1 MDDLVRESINNYRKY
16 GVSDKAIEAAC
27 KAEEALKDVYARIDD
42 IVTYNELKVLDA
54 FRSEKF
60 SDTHMGS
67 TSGYGYDDV
76 GREKIENIFA
86 KVFGAQKAYVRW
98 QISTGSQ
105 AISAMLYGALRP
117 GDIML
122 SVTGRPYDTLMATIG
137 LSSGNNDM
145 SLMSYGIKY
154 EEVDL
159 KADGTPDLDAIK
171 AAIKPETK
179 MVFIQKSRGYT
190 GRRALLCA
198 DIEKIASLVHSIR
211 EDIIVAVDNCYGEF
225 TEKKEPT
232 EVGAD
237 VIAGSLIKNP
247 GGGIAKTGGY
257 IAGREDLVEN
267 AARHLTTP
275 GLGSEVGPTMG
286 ANSMIAR
293 GLFTAPACV
302 GECLK
307 GAVFAAEI
315 LCNEGYKT
323 SPSSTEA
330 RGDIVQTIE
339 FGDPKMMEQFCCAIQ
354 SCSPV
359 DSFVTPVPWDMPGYD
374 DQVIMAA
381 GAFVQGATTELSCDG
396 PMKPPYIAYMQG
408 SLAKEQAKLACM
420 LAVGGRS

>member
-1 MDDLVRESINNYRKY
+1 MESLIRDRIENYRAY
-16 GVSDKAIEAAC
+16 GVNDRAVEAAIN
-27 KAEEALKDVYARIDD
+27 AEEALKDVYARIDD

-60 SDTHMGS
+60 SDTHMGL

-86 KVFGAQKAYVRW
+86 KVFKAEKAYVRW

-145 SLMSYGIKY
+145 SLMSYGIGY

-159 KADGTPDLDAIK
+159 KADGTPDLEAIK
-171 AAIKPETK
+171 AAIKPATK

-190 GRRALLCA
+190 GRRALVCD
-198 DIEKIASLVHSIR
+198 DIEKIASLVHSVR
-211 EDIIVAVDNCYGEF
+211 KDIIVAVDNCYGEF
-225 TEKKEPT
+225 TEKREPL

-275 GLGSEVGPTMG
+275 GLGSEVGPTLG
-286 ANSMIAR
+286 ANAMIAR
-293 GLFTAPACV
+293 GLFTAPQCV

-315 LCNEGYKT
+315 LSGEGYKT
-323 SPSSTEA
+323 SPASDEV

-339 FGDPKMMEQFCCAIQ
+339 FGDPDKMSRFCAAIQ

-396 PMKPPYIAYMQG
+396 PMKPPFIAYMQG
-408 SLAKEQAKLACM
+408 SLAKEQAMLACM
-420 LAVGGRS
+420 LCFEG

>member
-1 MDDLVRESINNYRKY
+1 MESMIRNRIDNYKAY
-16 GVSDKAIEAAC
+16 GVNDKAIEAAI
-27 KAEEALKDVYARIDD
+27 KAEEALADVYARIDD

-60 SDTHMGS
+60 SDTHMGL

-86 KVFGAQKAYVRW
+86 KVFKAEKAYVRW

-137 LSSGNNDM
+137 ISSGNNDM
-145 SLMSYGIKY
+145 SLVSYGIKY
-154 EEVDL
+154 EEVEL
-159 KADGTPDLDAIK
+159 KADGTPDLEAIR

-190 GRRALLCA
+190 GRRALLTD
-198 DIEKIASLVHSIR
+198 DIEKIATLAHSIR

-225 TEKKEPT
+225 TEKREPL
-232 EVGAD
+232 EAGAD

-247 GGGIAKTGGY
+247 GGGIARTGGY
-257 IAGREDLVEN
+257 IAGRDDLVEN

-275 GLGSEVGPTMG
+275 GLGSEVGPTLG

-293 GLFTAPACV
+293 GLFTAPQCV

-315 LCNEGYKT
+315 LGGQGYKT
-323 SPSSTEA
+323 SPASDEV

-339 FGDPKMMEQFCCAIQ
+339 FGDPDKMSRFCAAIQ

-396 PMKPPYIAYMQG
+396 PMKPPFIAYMQG

-420 LAVGGRS
+420 LVVEE

>member
-1 MDDLVRESINNYRKY
+1 MKATIENYRKY
-16 GVSDKAIEAAC
+16 GVSDKALEAAV
-27 KAEEALKDVYARIDD
+27 KAEEALADVYARIDD

-86 KVFGAQKAYVRW
+86 KVFGAPKAYVRW

-137 LSSGNNDM
+137 LSSENNDM
-145 SLMSYGIKY
+145 SLMSYGIGY
-154 EEVDL
+154 EEVNL
-159 KADGTPDLDAIK
+159 KDDGSPDLEAIR

-190 GRRALLCA
+190 GRRALLCN
-198 DIEKIASLVHSIR
+198 DIEKIASLAHSIR

-232 EVGAD
+232 EAGAD
-237 VIAGSLIKNP
+237 IIAGSLIKNP

-286 ANSMIAR
+286 ANAMIAR

-315 LCNEGYKT
+315 LGREGYKT
-323 SPSSTEA
+323 SPASNEA

-339 FGDPKMMEQFCCAIQ
+339 FGDPDKMSRFCAAIQ

-396 PMKPPYIAYMQG
+396 PIKPPYIAYMQG

-420 LAVGGRS
+420 LAVGG

>member
-1 MDDLVRESINNYRKY
+1 MNNAIENYRKY
-16 GVSDKAIEAAC
+16 GVSDKAVEAATR
-27 KAEEALKDVYARIDD
+27 AEEALSDVYARIDD
-42 IVTYNELKVLDA
+42 IVTFNELKVLDA

-98 QISTGSQ
+98 QISSGTQ

-137 LSSGNNDM
+137 LASDKNDM
-145 SLMSYGIKY
+145 SLMSYGIGY
-154 EEVDL
+154 EEVNL
-159 KADGTPDLDAIK
+159 KPDGSPDLEAIK

-190 GRRALLCA
+190 GRRALLCE
-198 DIEKIASLVHSIR
+198 DIEKIASLAHSIR

-225 TEKKEPT
+225 TEKREPV

-247 GGGIAKTGGY
+247 GGGIARTGGY

-275 GLGSEVGPTMG
+275 GLGSEVGPTLG
-286 ANSMIAR
+286 ANAMIAR

-307 GAVFAAEI
+307 AAVFAAEI
-315 LCNEGYKT
+315 LSGEGYNT
-323 SPSSTEA
+323 SPSSREE

-339 FGDPKMMEQFCCAIQ
+339 FGDPEKMQQFCAAIQ

-396 PMKPPYIAYMQG
+396 PIKPPYIAYMQG

-420 LAVGGRS
+420 LAVGG

>member
-1 MDDLVRESINNYRKY
+1 MNGLIRDSIENYRKY
-16 GVSDKAIEAAC
+16 GVSDKAIGAAV
-27 KAEEALKDVYARIDD
+27 KAEENLAPVYARIDD

-60 SDTHMGS
+60 SDTHMGL

-86 KVFGAQKAYVRW
+86 KVFKAQKAYVRW

-145 SLMSYGIKY
+145 SLMSYGIAY
-154 EEVDL
+154 EEVEL
-159 KADGTPDLDAIK
+159 KADGSPDLDAIR

-190 GRRALLCA
+190 GRRALLCE
-198 DIEKIASLVHSIR
+198 DIEKIASLAHSIR

-225 TEKKEPT
+225 TEKREPL

-275 GLGSEVGPTMG
+275 GLGSEVGPTLG

-293 GLFTAPACV
+293 GLFTAPQCV

-315 LCNEGYKT
+315 LGAEGYKT
-323 SPSSTEA
+323 SPASDEV

-339 FGDPKMMEQFCCAIQ
+339 FGDPDKMSKFCAAIQ

-420 LAVGGRS
+420 LAVED

>member
-1 MDDLVRESINNYRKY
+1 MNGTFKDIIDNYRKY
-16 GVSDKAIEAAC
+16 GVSDKAIEAAY
-27 KAEEALKDVYARIDD
+27 KAEEALADVYARVDD

-86 KVFGAQKAYVRW
+86 KVFCAEKAYVRW

-137 LSSGNNDM
+137 LSSENNDM
-145 SLMSYGIKY
+145 SLMSYGIGY

-159 KADGTPDLDAIK
+159 KADGTTDLDAIR

-190 GRRALLCA
+190 GRRALLCD
-198 DIEKIASLVHSIR
+198 DIEKIATLAHSIK

-225 TEKKEPT
+225 TEKREPT

-257 IAGREDLVEN
+257 IAGRADLVEN

-307 GAVFAAEI
+307 GAIFAAEI
-315 LCNEGYKT
+315 LGSQGYKT
-323 SPSSTEA
+323 SPAPAEL

-339 FGDPKMMEQFCCAIQ
+339 FGDPDKMSKFCAAIQ
-354 SCSPV
+354 ACSPV
-359 DSFVTPVPWDMPGYD
+359 DSFVTRYRGICRVMT
-374 DQVIMAA
+374 I
-381 GAFVQGATTELSCDG
+381 
-396 PMKPPYIAYMQG
+396 
-408 SLAKEQAKLACM
+408 
-420 LAVGGRS
+420 R

>member
-1 MDDLVRESINNYRKY
+1 MESMIRNRIDNYKAY
-16 GVSDKAIEAAC
+16 GVNDKAIEAAI
-27 KAEEALKDVYARIDD
+27 KAEEALADVYARIDD

-60 SDTHMGS
+60 SDTHMGL

-86 KVFGAQKAYVRW
+86 KVFKAEKAYVRW

-137 LSSGNNDM
+137 ISSGNNDM
-145 SLMSYGIKY
+145 SLVSYGIKY
-154 EEVDL
+154 EEVEL
-159 KADGTPDLDAIK
+159 KADGTPDFEAIR

-190 GRRALLCA
+190 GRRALLTD
-198 DIEKIASLVHSIR
+198 DIEKIASLAHSIR

-225 TEKKEPT
+225 TEKREPL
-232 EVGAD
+232 EAGAD

-247 GGGIAKTGGY
+247 GGGIARTGGY

-275 GLGSEVGPTMG
+275 GLGSEVGPTLG

-293 GLFTAPACV
+293 GLFTAPQCV

-315 LCNEGYKT
+315 LGGQGYKT
-323 SPSSTEA
+323 SPASDEV

-339 FGDPKMMEQFCCAIQ
+339 FGDPDKMSRFCAAIQ

-396 PMKPPYIAYMQG
+396 PMKPPFIAYMQG

-420 LAVGGRS
+420 LVVEE

>member
-1 MDDLVRESINNYRKY
+1 MESIIRDRVENYRAY
-16 GVSDKAIEAAC
+16 GVNGKAIEAAI
-27 KAEEALKDVYARIDD
+27 KAEEALADVYARIDD
-42 IVTYNELKVLDA
+42 IVTFNELKVLDA

-60 SDTHMGS
+60 SDTHMGL

-86 KVFGAQKAYVRW
+86 KVFKAEKAYVRW

-137 LSSGNNDM
+137 LSSDNNDM

-159 KADGTPDLDAIK
+159 KADGTPDLDAIR

-190 GRRALLCA
+190 GRRALLTD
-198 DIEKIASLVHSIR
+198 DIEKIASLAHSIR

-225 TEKKEPT
+225 TEKREPL
-232 EVGAD
+232 EAGAD

-257 IAGREDLVEN
+257 IAGRADLVEN

-275 GLGSEVGPTMG
+275 GLGSEVGPTLG
-286 ANSMIAR
+286 ANAMIAR
-293 GLFTAPACV
+293 GLFTAPQCV

-307 GAVFAAEI
+307 GAIFAAE
-315 LCNEGYKT
+315 LLGGQGYKT
-323 SPSSTEA
+323 SPAADEV

-339 FGDPKMMEQFCCAIQ
+339 FGDPDKMSKFCAAIQ

-396 PMKPPYIAYMQG
+396 PMKPPFIAYMQG

-420 LAVGGRS
+420 LVVED

>member
-1 MDDLVRESINNYRKY
+1 MESIIRDRVENYRAY
-16 GVSDKAIEAAC
+16 GVNGKAIEAAI
-27 KAEEALKDVYARIDD
+27 KAEEALADVYARIDD
-42 IVTYNELKVLDA
+42 IVTFNELKVLDA

-60 SDTHMGS
+60 SDTHMGL

-86 KVFGAQKAYVRW
+86 KVFKAQKAYVRW

-137 LSSGNNDM
+137 LSSDNNDM

-159 KADGTPDLDAIK
+159 KADGTPDLDAIR

-190 GRRALLCA
+190 GRRALLTD
-198 DIEKIASLVHSIR
+198 DIEKIASLAHSIR

-225 TEKKEPT
+225 TEKREPL

-257 IAGREDLVEN
+257 IAGRSDLVEN

-275 GLGSEVGPTMG
+275 GLGSDVGPTLG
-286 ANSMIAR
+286 ANAMIAR
-293 GLFTAPACV
+293 GLFTAPQCV

-307 GAVFAAEI
+307 GAIFAAE
-315 LCNEGYKT
+315 LLGGQGYKT
-323 SPSSTEA
+323 SPAADEV

-339 FGDPKMMEQFCCAIQ
+339 FGDPDKMSKFCAAIQ

-396 PMKPPYIAYMQG
+396 PMKPPFIAYMQG

-420 LAVGGRS
+420 LVVED

>member
-1 MDDLVRESINNYRKY
+1 MNGLIRDSIENYRKY
-16 GVSDKAIEAAC
+16 GVNGKAIEAAV
-27 KAEEALKDVYARIDD
+27 KAEENLADVYARIDD

-86 KVFGAQKAYVRW
+86 KVFKAEKAYVRW

-145 SLMSYGIKY
+145 SLMSYGIGY

-159 KADGTPDLDAIK
+159 KADGTPDLEAIK

-190 GRRALLCA
+190 GRRALLTD
-198 DIEKIASLVHSIR
+198 DIEKIASLAHSVR

-225 TEKKEPT
+225 TEKREPL

-247 GGGIAKTGGY
+247 GGGIARTGGY

-275 GLGSEVGPTMG
+275 GLGSEVGPTLG
-286 ANSMIAR
+286 ANPMIAR
-293 GLFTAPACV
+293 GLFTAPQCV

-315 LCNEGYKT
+315 LGSQGYKT
-323 SPSSTEA
+323 SPASDEV

-339 FGDPKMMEQFCCAIQ
+339 FGDPDKMSRFCAAIQ

-420 LAVGGRS
+420 LVIEE

>member
-1 MDDLVRESINNYRKY
+1 MESLIRNSIENYRKY
-16 GVSDKAIEAAC
+16 GVNDRAIEAAV
-27 KAEEALKDVYARIDD
+27 KAEEALAGVYARIDD
-42 IVTYNELKVLDA
+42 IVTFNELKVLDA

-60 SDTHMGS
+60 SDTHMGL

-86 KVFGAQKAYVRW
+86 KVFKAQKAYVRW

-137 LSSGNNDM
+137 LSSENNDM

-154 EEVDL
+154 EEVEL

-190 GRRALLCA
+190 GRRALICD
-198 DIEKIASLVHSIR
+198 DIEKIASLVHSVR

-225 TEKKEPT
+225 TEKREPL

-275 GLGSEVGPTMG
+275 GLGSEVGPTLG
-286 ANSMIAR
+286 ANAMIAR
-293 GLFTAPACV
+293 GLFTAPQCV

-315 LCNEGYKT
+315 LSGEGYKT
-323 SPSSTEA
+323 SPAPDEV

-339 FGDPKMMEQFCCAIQ
+339 FGDPDKMSKFCAAIQ

-396 PMKPPYIAYMQG
+396 PMKPPFIAYMQG

-420 LAVGGRS
+420 LAVED

>member
-1 MDDLVRESINNYRKY
+1 MESIIRDRVENYRAY
-16 GVSDKAIEAAC
+16 GVNGKAIEAAI
-27 KAEEALKDVYARIDD
+27 KAEEALSDVYARIDD

-60 SDTHMGS
+60 SDTHMGL

-86 KVFGAQKAYVRW
+86 KVFKAQKAYVRW

-137 LSSGNNDM
+137 LSSENNDM
-145 SLMSYGIKY
+145 SLMSYGIGY
-154 EEVDL
+154 EEVNL
-159 KADGTPDLDAIK
+159 KADGTPDLDAIR

-190 GRRALLCA
+190 GRRALLTD
-198 DIEKIASLVHSIR
+198 DIEKIASLAHSIR
-211 EDIIVAVDNCYGEF
+211 EDLIVAVDNCYGEF
-225 TEKKEPT
+225 TEKREPL

-257 IAGREDLVEN
+257 IAGRADLVEN

-275 GLGSEVGPTMG
+275 GLGSEVGPTLG
-286 ANSMIAR
+286 ANAMIAR
-293 GLFTAPACV
+293 GLFTAPQCV

-307 GAVFAAEI
+307 GAIFAAE
-315 LCNEGYKT
+315 LLGGQGYKT
-323 SPSSTEA
+323 SPAADEV

-339 FGDPKMMEQFCCAIQ
+339 FGDPDKMSKFCAAIQ

-396 PMKPPYIAYMQG
+396 PMKPPFIAYMQG

-420 LAVGGRS
+420 LVVED

>member
-1 MDDLVRESINNYRKY
+1 MNGLIRDSIENYKKY
-16 GVSDKAIEAAC
+16 GVSDKAIEAAV
-27 KAEEALKDVYARIDD
+27 KAEENLAGVYARIDD

-60 SDTHMGS
+60 SDTHMGL
-67 TSGYGYDDV
+67 TSGYGSDDV

-86 KVFGAQKAYVRW
+86 KVFKAQKAYVRW

-145 SLMSYGIKY
+145 SLMSYGIGY

-159 KADGTPDLDAIK
+159 KADGTPDLDAIR

-190 GRRALLCA
+190 GRRALLCE
-198 DIEKIASLVHSIR
+198 DIEKIASLAHSIR

-225 TEKKEPT
+225 TEKREPL

-275 GLGSEVGPTMG
+275 GLGSEVGPTLG
-286 ANSMIAR
+286 ANAMIAR
-293 GLFTAPACV
+293 GLFTAPQCV

-307 GAVFAAEI
+307 GAIFAAEI
-315 LCNEGYKT
+315 LGGEGYKT
-323 SPSSTEA
+323 SPASDEA

-339 FGDPKMMEQFCCAIQ
+339 FGDPDKMSKFCAAIQ

-396 PMKPPYIAYMQG
+396 PMKPPFIAYMQG

-420 LAVGGRS
+420 LVIEE

>member
-1 MDDLVRESINNYRKY
+1 MESIIRDRIENYRAY
-16 GVSDKAIEAAC
+16 GVNGKAIEAAI
-27 KAEEALKDVYARIDD
+27 KAEEALSDVYARIDD

-60 SDTHMGS
+60 SDTHMGL

-86 KVFGAQKAYVRW
+86 KVFKAEKAYVRW

-137 LSSGNNDM
+137 LSSENNDM
-145 SLMSYGIKY
+145 SLMSYGLGY

-159 KADGTPDLDAIK
+159 KADGTPDLEAIR

-190 GRRALLCA
+190 GRRALLCE
-198 DIEKIASLVHSIR
+198 DIEKIAALAHSIR

-225 TEKKEPT
+225 TEKREPI

-257 IAGREDLVEN
+257 IAGRADLVEN

-275 GLGSEVGPTMG
+275 GLGSEVGPTLG

-293 GLFTAPACV
+293 GLFTAPQCV

-307 GAVFAAEI
+307 GAVFAAE
-315 LCNEGYKT
+315 LLGSQGYKT
-323 SPSSTEA
+323 SPASDEA

-339 FGDPKMMEQFCCAIQ
+339 FGDPDKMSKFCAAIQ

-396 PMKPPYIAYMQG
+396 PMKPPFIAYMQG

-420 LAVGGRS
+420 LVVEE

>member
-1 MDDLVRESINNYRKY
+1 MNGLIRDSIENYRKY
-16 GVSDKAIEAAC
+16 GVNGKAIEAAV
-27 KAEEALKDVYARIDD
+27 KAEENLAGVYARIDD

-86 KVFGAQKAYVRW
+86 KVFKAEKAYVRW

-145 SLMSYGIKY
+145 SLMSYGIGY

-159 KADGTPDLDAIK
+159 KADGTPDLEAIK

-190 GRRALLCA
+190 GRRALLCE
-198 DIEKIASLVHSIR
+198 DIEKIASLAHSVR

-225 TEKKEPT
+225 TEKREPL

-247 GGGIAKTGGY
+247 GGGIARTGGY

-275 GLGSEVGPTMG
+275 GLGSEVGPTLG
-286 ANSMIAR
+286 ANPMIAR
-293 GLFTAPACV
+293 GLFTAPQCV

-315 LCNEGYKT
+315 LGSQGYKT
-323 SPSSTEA
+323 SPASDEV

-339 FGDPKMMEQFCCAIQ
+339 FGDPDKMSRFCAAIQ

-396 PMKPPYIAYMQG
+396 PMKSPYIAYMQG

-420 LAVGGRS
+420 LVIEE

>member
-1 MDDLVRESINNYRKY
+1 MSDMVRNSIENYRKY
-16 GVSDKAIEAAC
+16 GVSNKAVEAAV
-27 KAEEALKDVYARIDD
+27 KAEESLADVYARIDD
-42 IVTYNELKVLDA
+42 IVAYNELKVLDA

-60 SDTHMGS
+60 SDTHMGL

-86 KVFGAQKAYVRW
+86 KVFRAEKAYVRW

-105 AISAMLYGALRP
+105 AISAMLYGVLRP

-137 LSSGNNDM
+137 LSSDNNDM

-159 KADGTPDLDAIK
+159 KADGSPDLDAIK

-190 GRRALLCA
+190 GRRALLCE
-198 DIEKIASLVHSIR
+198 DIKKIADLAHSVKP
-211 EDIIVAVDNCYGEF
+211 DVIVAVDNCYGEF
-225 TEKKEPT
+225 TEKQEPT

-257 IAGREDLVEN
+257 IAGRADLVEN

-275 GLGSEVGPTMG
+275 GLGSEVGPTLG
-286 ANSMIAR
+286 ANAMIAR
-293 GLFTAPACV
+293 GLFTAPQCV

-315 LCNEGYKT
+315 LAAEGYKT
-323 SPSSTEA
+323 SPASDEL

-339 FGDPKMMEQFCCAIQ
+339 FGDPDKMSKFCAAIQ

-396 PMKPPYIAYMQG
+396 PIKPPYIAYMQG

-420 LAVGGRS
+420 LAVGG